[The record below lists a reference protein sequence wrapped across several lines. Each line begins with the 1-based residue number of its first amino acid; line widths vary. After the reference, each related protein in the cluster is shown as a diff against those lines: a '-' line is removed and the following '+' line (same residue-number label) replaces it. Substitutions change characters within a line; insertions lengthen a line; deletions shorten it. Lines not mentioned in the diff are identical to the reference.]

1 MKALRLPGALVGVLA
16 LVAFGGVA
24 IGGAAAAPIGSVHA
38 GLSPAPAS
46 SACVYGASLVVNP
59 APAVTGQPVHI
70 VTVLSTPAGAICAGP
85 VAFAYHGLPAG
96 CAAAIVPTLVCGSAT
111 RGSFPFS
118 VTVYGGS
125 SRTVASSTLIV
136 L

>member
-16 LVAFGGVA
+16 LVAFGGAA
-24 IGGAAAAPIGSVHA
+24 IGGAAAAPIGIAHA

-59 APAVTGQPVHI
+59 TPAVTGQPIHI
-70 VTVLSTPAGAICAGP
+70 VTVLSTPPGAICAGP
-85 VAFAYHGLPAG
+85 VAFVYHGLPAG
-96 CAAAIVPTLVCGSAT
+96 CPAANLPSLVCVPAT
-111 RGSFPFS
+111 PGAYPLS
-118 VTVYGGS
+118 VTVYVGTTSTG
-125 SRTVASSTLIV
+125 ASSTLTV